1 MSPFG
6 SRFFRKTVFLN
17 IFRWD
22 VRKVECPKT
31 TKSVMASV
39 NLKSVSK
46 RFSNKC
52 AAVNNL
58 TLEVKDHEF
67 LVLVG
72 PSGCGK
78 STTLRLIAGLERST
92 AGEVWIGSRRVDDVP
107 PRDRDIAMVF
117 QNFALYPNMSVYKN
131 MSFGLTLRNRSG
143 VFSGGVKDVL
153 NRIFNSEKP
162 SGYRTVA
169 TDIDKQVR
177 QTAKRLSIEHL
188 LDRKP
193 HQLSGGERQRV
204 ALGRAIVREPAAFLL
219 DEPLSNLDAKLRQQM
234 RLELKRLHRD
244 LNVTTIYVTHDQVE
258 AMTLGDRVAV
268 MKDGEI
274 LQVGSPLEIYQRPA
288 NLFVAEFFGTVP
300 INLCSGTV
308 KQNNDQVEFRS
319 HPSDGSGLDLITQ
332 WSNSFVDD
340 QDSSWRQRVFGRDGS
355 VVESQRDV
363 VLGFRAEDVSA
374 IVADTSRGRQMPQK
388 SMPFQFSAV
397 VVEVDRLGESTL
409 IHACPTEIS
418 ATENLETDSFQKTIL
433 VRTEPDSNLKPNDRI
448 EIAVQWEKV
457 FWFDQTTSK
466 NLLKD

>member
-1 MSPFG
+1 
-6 SRFFRKTVFLN
+6 
-17 IFRWD
+17 
-22 VRKVECPKT
+22 
-31 TKSVMASV
+31 MASV
-39 NLKSVSK
+39 NLKGVSK
-46 RFSNKC
+46 RFSNKF
-52 AAVNNL
+52 AAVDNL
-58 TLEVKDHEF
+58 TLEIEDHEF

-92 AGEVWIGSRRVDDVP
+92 EGEVWIGSRRVDDVLP
-107 PRDRDIAMVF
+107 KDRDIAMVF

-153 NRIFNSEKP
+153 SRIFNSAFNSARASEA
-162 SGYRTVA
+162 RACVA
-169 TDIDKQVR
+169 GIDEQVR
-177 QTAKRLSIEHL
+177 RTAKRLSIEHL

-219 DEPLSNLDAKLRQQM
+219 DEPLSNLDANLRQQM

-268 MKDGEI
+268 MNDGEI
-274 LQVGSPLEIYQRPA
+274 LQVGSPLEIYQQPA

-308 KQNNDQVEFRS
+308 KQNKDQIEFCS
-319 HPSDGSGLDLITQ
+319 HPGDCSKINLIKQ
-332 WSNSFVDD
+332 WSSHFVDD
-340 QDSSWRQRVFGRDGS
+340 QDNSWRRRVFDQDGPAGK
-355 VVESQRDV
+355 SQRDV
-363 VLGFRAEDVSA
+363 VIGFRAEDVSVLA
-374 IVADTSRGRQMPQK
+374 TDASRDGQKPQK

-409 IHACPTEIS
+409 IHACPVAADTQ
-418 ATENLETDSFQKTIL
+418 ENLKTDSFQKTIL

-448 EIAVQWEKV
+448 EIAVQWKKV
-457 FWFDQTTSK
+457 FWFDQTTNK

>member
-1 MSPFG
+1 
-6 SRFFRKTVFLN
+6 
-17 IFRWD
+17 
-22 VRKVECPKT
+22 
-31 TKSVMASV
+31 MASV
-39 NLKSVSK
+39 SLKNVSK
-46 RFSNKC
+46 RFSNEF

-58 TLEVKDHEF
+58 TLQVEDHEF

-92 AGEVWIGSRRVDDVP
+92 EGEVWIGSRRVDDVP
-107 PRDRDIAMVF
+107 PKDRDVAMVF
-117 QNFALYPNMSVYKN
+117 QNFALYPHLSVYKN
-131 MSFGLTLRNRSG
+131 MSFGLTLRNGSG

-153 NRIFNSEKP
+153 NRVFNSAKA
-162 SGYRTVA
+162 SDFRTRVA
-169 TDIDKQVR
+169 GIDQQVR

-268 MKDGEI
+268 MNEGEI
-274 LQVGSPLEIYQRPA
+274 LQVGSPLEVYQQPA
-288 NLFVAEFFGTVP
+288 NLFVAEFFGAVP
-300 INLCSGTV
+300 INLCLGTV
-308 KQNNDQVEFRS
+308 KQNKDQIEFRS
-319 HPSDGSGLDLITQ
+319 RRDDDSEIDLVKQ
-332 WSNSFVDD
+332 WSSSFVDD
-340 QDSSWRQRVFGRDGS
+340 QDNSWRQRVFDREGS
-355 VVESQRDV
+355 AGSSQRDV
-363 VLGFRAEDVSA
+363 VIGFRAEDVSVVVTDA
-374 IVADTSRGRQMPQK
+374 SQGSQKPQK

-397 VVEVDRLGESTL
+397 AVEVDRLGESTL
-409 IHACPTEIS
+409 VHARPITAS
-418 ATENLETDSFQKTIL
+418 TTENLQTDSFQKTIL

-448 EIAVQWEKV
+448 EIAVEWGKV
-457 FWFDQTTSK
+457 FWFDQSTSK